1 MQGAVTNTDDG
12 RQDRAGARVT
22 LVARP
27 ERHLIPHTASQRS
40 VDLVVR
46 VEDAPDAP
54 AANRPPIA
62 LALVLD
68 RSGSMSGNKIATAK
82 RAALAVLQ
90 RLDERDQLAVVVFD
104 EHIDTIQPLARVT
117 EAVKAHTR
125 AELDRIGA
133 RGSTALH
140 EGWLTG
146 CNTLA
151 ADEHAAQEAGA
162 HARHEREHEHEHGR
176 GVARCFLLTDG
187 QANVGVTDVEQIAS
201 QAGGIRERAGIGTST
216 FGIGADY
223 AEELLGPMAEAG
235 GGRFHHLR
243 TPDEI
248 ATTFVN
254 ELGELLATVASN
266 VELDLQVEPRVE
278 VAFISTYRHH
288 PTQDR
293 TADQGTGQ
301 GTEPPT
307 RWTITLGDLMSGEE
321 RHAVVR
327 LGFAETWRREEQAM
341 RARVRWVAD
350 GAERATDWQELRFTY
365 ARDEE
370 CAAEQPDAE
379 VLRMAGQ
386 HQSDRAQRL
395 ALRESKAGDLAS
407 ARATLDAA
415 ASAIAAYAGDDAV
428 LADELAAIE
437 ELKQQMAYA
446 PLRSLDAKERYLMS
460 QAKTWGHRDLRMPP
474 TDDPNKPGS

>member
-1 MQGAVTNTDDG
+1 V
-12 RQDRAGARVT
+12 
-22 LVARP
+22 RP
-27 ERHLIPHTASQRS
+27 ERHLIPHVASQRY
-40 VDLVVR
+40 VDFLVR
-46 VEDAPDAP
+46 VDDAHDAP
-54 AANRPPIA
+54 ATDRPPIA

-90 RLDERDQLAVVVFD
+90 RLDERDALAVVVFD

-117 EAVKAHTR
+117 DAVKAHVR

-146 CNTLA
+146 CNALV
-151 ADEHAAQEAGA
+151 ADEHAALE
-162 HARHEREHEHEHGR
+162 R

-187 QANVGVTDVEQIAS
+187 LANVGLTDSEQIAS

-254 ELGELLATVASN
+254 ELGELLATVAAK
-266 VELDLQVEPRVE
+266 VELDLEVEPRTE
-278 VAFISTYRHH
+278 VTLISTYRHH
-288 PTQDR
+288 PAPDQA
-293 TADQGTGQ
+293 ADQGTEPQ
-301 GTEPPT
+301 PPT

-321 RHAVVR
+321 RHVVMQ
-327 LGFAETWRREEQAM
+327 LSFAETWRREEQAI
-341 RARVRWVAD
+341 RARVRWVTD
-350 GAERATDWQELRFTY
+350 GTEHATDWQVIRFTY
-365 ARDEE
+365 ASDAE
-370 CAAEQPDAE
+370 CDAEQPDAD
-379 VLRMAGQ
+379 VLRMVGQ
-386 HQSDRAQRL
+386 HQSDRAQRE
-395 ALRESKAGDLAS
+395 ALRESKAGHML
-407 ARATLDAA
+407 RAHAVLRRAKSEIA
-415 ASAIAAYAGDDAV
+415 GYAAYAGDDANLACE
-428 LADELAAIE
+428 LADIE
-437 ELKQQMAYA
+437 ELEQQIAEA
-446 PLRSLDAKERYLMS
+446 PLQSLASKERYHRLQS
-460 QAKTWGHRDLRMPP
+460 KTSGQRDLRTPP
-474 TDDPNKPGS
+474 AGDTNKPGS

>member
-1 MQGAVTNTDDG
+1 M
-12 RQDRAGARVT
+12 
-22 LVARP
+22 RP
-27 ERHLIPHTASQRS
+27 ERHLIPHTASKRY
-40 VDLVVR
+40 VDFMVR
-46 VEDAPDAP
+46 VDDAPGAP
-54 AANRPPIA
+54 ATDRPSIA

-68 RSGSMSGNKIATAK
+68 RSGSMSRGKIDTAK

-117 EAVKAHTR
+117 AAVKAHVR
-125 AELDRIGA
+125 AELDKIGA

-146 CNTLA
+146 CNALV
-151 ADEHAAQEAGA
+151 ADEHAVLD
-162 HARHEREHEHEHGR
+162 R

-187 QANVGVTDVEQIAS
+187 LANVGVTDAEQIAS

-254 ELGELLATVASN
+254 ELGELLATVAAK
-266 VELDLQVEPRVE
+266 VELDLEVEPRME
-278 VAFISTYRHH
+278 VTLISTYRHH
-288 PTQDR
+288 PVPDQ
-293 TADQGTGQ
+293 TADPDQGPDHE
-301 GTEPPT
+301 TEPPT

-321 RHAVVR
+321 RHAVVQ
-327 LGFAETWRREEQAM
+327 LGFAETWRRDEQAI

-350 GAERATDWQELRFTY
+350 GAEHATEWQQCRFTY
-365 ARDEE
+365 ASDAE
-370 CAAEQPDAE
+370 CDTESPDAD

-386 HQSDRAQRL
+386 HQSDRAQRE
-395 ALRESKAGDLAS
+395 ALRESKAGHM
-407 ARATLDAA
+407 ARAHTVLRRAKSEIA
-415 ASAIAAYAGDDAV
+415 GYAAYAGDDADLARE
-428 LADELAAIE
+428 LADIE
-437 ELKQQMAYA
+437 ELEQQVAEA
-446 PLRSLDAKERYLMS
+446 PLQSLVSKERYHRLQS
-460 QAKTWGHRDLRMPP
+460 KTSGQRDLRTPP
-474 TDDPNKPGS
+474 APPADDANKPGS